1 MTTNAYSFL
10 SWLRRGI
17 ATGITATPGTAARA
31 HVTVE
36 LTASGTPIGGG
47 APVTAP
53 PVRHDF
59 QLYGPGDIVG
69 ADRRAIVRTD
79 PRDGITNF
87 DANFLAKLD
96 ARAPGLFEVARKI
109 AA

>member
-36 LTASGTPIGGG
+36 LTASGTPIGGE
-47 APVTAP
+47 
-53 PVRHDF
+53 F
-59 QLYGPGDIVG
+59 QVNSYTTSYQRYP
-69 ADRRAIVRTD
+69 
-79 PRDGITNF
+79 
-87 DANFLAKLD
+87 
-96 ARAPGLFEVARKI
+96 EVAADGAGNFVVAWLSGGSAGSVTCVVSSPCTGVFGSGSR
-109 AA
+109 AV